1 MAMAASAERDT
12 TAEREGDWR
21 GREATRQ
28 LGKKKMDDGEIVV
41 EQAR

>member
-1 MAMAASAERDT
+1 MASADRET
-12 TAEREGDWR
+12 TAEG
-21 GREATRQ
+21 ATRQ